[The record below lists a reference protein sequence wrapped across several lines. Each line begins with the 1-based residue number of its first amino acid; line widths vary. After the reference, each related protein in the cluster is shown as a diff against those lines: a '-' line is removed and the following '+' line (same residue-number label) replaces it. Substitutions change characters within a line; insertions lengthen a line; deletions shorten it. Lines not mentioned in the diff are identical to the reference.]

1 MKLLY
6 TIGLILTMVVALSA
20 EVGTDSLIA
29 SQDNTLYEHAEGKIS
44 NGSGSHFFVG
54 KNKDGLIRRGVLK
67 FDLTTLPENIE
78 IQSAILRLSVAI
90 TEDTTPMDHHL
101 HAITQDWGE
110 GFSNADDSTDDGNGA
125 SAMKFDATWL
135 HTFFATDGDPTWD
148 NPGGD
153 FEATPTDTLSIGNTG
168 IYALPLNKVAVDLIQ
183 LWYENPDTNFGFI
196 LIGNESD
203 NSTTRTFNSRE
214 QDNLPSLPQLKIT
227 YEVITGIGDIT
238 TVPGEFNLEANY
250 PNPFNPSTTIRYQ
263 IDKDGIVNLDIF
275 NAVGQRIR
283 VLDSGFKNTGDHTAV
298 WDGRND
304 AGISVPSGTY
314 FYRLQAGSSQ
324 QVKKMLLV
332 K

>member
-1 MKLLY
+1 MKLLI
-6 TIGLILTMVVALSA
+6 TIGFILTMVVSLSA
-20 EVGTDSLIA
+20 ETGIDSLIA

-78 IQSAILRLSVAI
+78 IQSAILRLSVALTEEI
-90 TEDTTPMDHHL
+90 TPFDHYL
-101 HAITQDWGE
+101 HAISQDWGE
-110 GFSNADDSTDDGNGA
+110 GFSNADDSTNGDGA
-125 SAMKFDATWL
+125 PAMKFDATWL
-135 HTFFATDGDPTWD
+135 HPFFAIDGDPTWD

-168 IYALPLNKVAVDLIQ
+168 VYYFSLNEVTVDLIQ

-196 LIGNESD
+196 LIGNESES
-203 NSTTRTFNSRE
+203 STFRTFNSRE
-214 QDNLPSLPQLKIT
+214 QENLLSRPQLKIT

-238 TVPGEFNLEANY
+238 SVPGEFNLEANY

-275 NAVGQRIR
+275 NAVGQQIR
-283 VLDSGFKNTGDHTAV
+283 VLDSGFKNTGEHTAV

-304 AGISVPSGTY
+304 AGEVLSSGIYLIKLISDQFTES
-314 FYRLQAGSSQ
+314 R
-324 QVKKMLLV
+324 KMLFL